1 MHRVGARYTYNIF
14 HQSEF
19 ALRMAEAALRD
30 GPPAHVVWPFRLLNF
45 TRQLLELFLPSAHLV
60 VADEQYKAYDHA
72 ALRRANATLCDR
84 TREFFPVLDGHAF
97 FGGERDASAVRAA
110 AFRGCRKRHPRVRE
124 RRSQRLRLVVID
136 RTKTSGEA
144 SQRNF
149 WQLPKM
155 LASLRRCPAVESV
168 EVRTPSAELS
178 ICEQIDLYTRDLDA
192 MLTPHGAHNTFGI
205 FLPPGALLLEGMPW
219 ANIGVGYWGLIKH
232 SRVAHHVL
240 YSARPTADDFEF
252 SGEGAQN
259 DLECGKNKDC
269 RYAYRWNAHVHVAA
283 DRACRL
289 LGDHARSANRTWP
302 RPVLTLPQLWGS
314 GYWHNPD
321 GEEAAG

>member
-19 ALRMAEAALRD
+19 ALRMAEAALRG

-205 FLPPGALLLEGMPW
+205 FLPPGAP
-219 ANIGVGYWGLIKH
+219 
-232 SRVAHHVL
+232 
-240 YSARPTADDFEF
+240 PT
-252 SGEGAQN
+252 
-259 DLECGKNKDC
+259 
-269 RYAYRWNAHVHVAA
+269 
-283 DRACRL
+283 
-289 LGDHARSANRTWP
+289 
-302 RPVLTLPQLWGS
+302 
-314 GYWHNPD
+314 
-321 GEEAAG
+321 EAARRNWALPLALAACAAAAILAVRARRR